1 MAPADWVTEDGVP
14 WASNSERLKI
24 FGGIDGD
31 AQESD
36 FMNATLQSTANDP
49 NLEFSIAVH
58 VEIPAAIE
66 TQEQLMNFLGGI
78 FGDVVYQHDGLHVEI
93 QLGPAG
99 DGSDYAE
106 FMAKKQIGELE
117 LGTKL
122 TLAREVWRYPH
133 FQAEE
138 GLTGKLSMVD
148 PQQGIIEVTM
158 DKHLPG
164 AEDWKNAIQWS
175 DDDYGVEFLKDVG
188 LLADDG

>member
-1 MAPADWVTEDGVP
+1 VTEDGVP
-14 WASNSERLKI
+14 WAYNSERLKI
-24 FGGIDGD
+24 FGGITGD
-31 AQESD
+31 AQEGS
-36 FMNATLQSTANDP
+36 FMNATLQSTGNDP
-49 NLEFSIAVH
+49 NLEFSVAVH

-78 FGDVVYQHDGLHVEI
+78 FGEVIYQQDGLHVEI
-93 QLGPAG
+93 QLGPAE
-99 DGSDYAE
+99 DGRDYAE

-117 LGTKL
+117 LGTEI

-133 FQAEE
+133 FEAEE

-148 PQQGIIEVTM
+148 PEQGIIEVTM
-158 DKHLPG
+158 DKPLPG

-188 LLADDG
+188 LLADDS